1 MGAISSASILL
12 ETSKAKTIS
21 TPSLFTV
28 LSSVPIFGLTK
39 PNTKKTITKK
49 VNDAFKYSF
58 DEENSGLKKLN
69 ESVLK
74 CFLIVVVCQI
84 L

>member
-1 MGAISSASILL
+1 
-12 ETSKAKTIS
+12 
-21 TPSLFTV
+21 
-28 LSSVPIFGLTK
+28 LTK

-74 CFLIVVVCQI
+74 YFLIIVVCQI